1 MRLRE
6 IRKAKGLTMKDVAK
20 ILNVS
25 ESAVSQYE
33 NGKRELDYASMTKL
47 ADYFNVSID
56 YLLEREENL
65 IIPENIKNVPMAF
78 YDGLDGLTQQDL
90 DAVSDFVKF
99 LKSKYD
105 KKDNI

>member
-33 NGKRELDYASMTKL
+33 NGKRELDYASMSKL
-47 ADYFNVSID
+47 ADYFDVSID
-56 YLLEREENL
+56 YLLEREEKL
-65 IIPENIKNVPMAF
+65 IVPENIKNVHMAF
-78 YDGLDGLTQQDL
+78 YGGLDGLTQEDL
-90 DAVSDFVKF
+90 DAVSNFVEF

-105 KKDNI
+105 NEKK